1 MSRAA
6 LPARDSARSRTLPR
20 RLAWVGLAKPAAA
33 GVADQ
38 VQWFGD
44 SDDFL
49 LAPDAFGF
57 DFYVVHLAQQGV
69 PGLDLVRLVRKRT
82 GAGVLALD
90 DGADGSFALALDSGA
105 DMVLPAGV
113 PLDDLR
119 AAVAAVHRRALAG
132 TAPSVASAWTLNED
146 SSILRAP
153 DGVEIGLS
161 ASDLALLQ
169 CFVEAP
175 DGKVGRAALVERLW
189 GPQAG
194 PMDNALHATVYRL
207 RKRIEQSGHAFV
219 PLHALAKVG
228 YEFRAPLV
236 RA

>member
-6 LPARDSARSRTLPR
+6 LPTRDSARSRKLPH
-20 RLAWVGLAKPAAA
+20 RLAWVGPAKPAAG
-33 GVADQ
+33 GVADE

-57 DFYVVHLAQQGV
+57 DFYVLQLAQQGV
-69 PGLDLVRLVRKRT
+69 SGLDLVRLLRKRT
-82 GAGVLALD
+82 GAGVLVLD
-90 DGADGSFALALDSGA
+90 DGRAGSVAPALDSGA
-105 DMVLPAGV
+105 DMVLPADV
-113 PLDDLR
+113 PPEDLR
-119 AAVAAVHRRALAG
+119 AAVAAVHRRALA
-132 TAPSVASAWTLNED
+132 TATPSAGASWTLNED
-146 SSILRAP
+146 SSTLRAP

-169 CFVEAP
+169 CFAEAP
-175 DGKVGRAALVERLW
+175 DGKVERAALVERLW
-189 GPQAG
+189 GAKAG

-236 RA
+236 KA

>member
-1 MSRAA
+1 MSRTT
-6 LPARDSARSRTLPR
+6 LPARDSGRSRTLPR
-20 RLAWVGLAKPAAA
+20 RLAWVGRARPAAE
-33 GVADQ
+33 GVADH

-57 DFYVVHLAQQGV
+57 DFYVLHLAQQGV
-69 PGLDLVRLVRKRT
+69 SGLDLVRLVRKRT
-82 GAGVLALD
+82 AAGVLALD
-90 DGADGSFALALDSGA
+90 DAAAGSVAPALDSGA
-105 DMVLPAGV
+105 DMVLAADV
-113 PLDDLR
+113 PLDDIR
-119 AAVAAVHRRALAG
+119 AAIAAVHRRAQA
-132 TAPSVASAWTLNED
+132 TAAPSAAAPWTLHED
-146 SSILRAP
+146 RSTLRAP

-169 CFVEAP
+169 CFAEAP
-175 DGKVGRAALVERLW
+175 EGKVERAVLVERLW
-189 GPQAG
+189 GPEAG
-194 PMDNALHATVYRL
+194 SMDNALHATVYRL

-236 RA
+236 KA